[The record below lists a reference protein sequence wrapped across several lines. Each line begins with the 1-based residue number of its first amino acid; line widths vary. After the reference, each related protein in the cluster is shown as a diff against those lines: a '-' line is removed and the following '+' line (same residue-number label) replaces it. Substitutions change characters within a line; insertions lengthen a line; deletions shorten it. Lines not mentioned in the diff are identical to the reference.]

1 MFDPRLFDVAKARQE
16 ERLAVSLRRQE
27 YRLVFQNSNQ
37 CSKKQYLYARFLKH
51 LGSFLVI
58 CGQRLAAQA
67 EVPEVSALSAT
78 LPGSSTANPQ
88 ISPSCPCCS

>member
-1 MFDPRLFDVAKARQE
+1 MFDPQLFDVAKARQE

-27 YRLVFQNSNQ
+27 YRRVFQNSNQ
-37 CSKKQYLYARFLKH
+37 WSKKQYLYARLLKRV
-51 LGSFLVI
+51 GSFLII

-67 EVPEVSALSAT
+67 EVPEVSAV
-78 LPGSSTANPQ
+78 NPQ